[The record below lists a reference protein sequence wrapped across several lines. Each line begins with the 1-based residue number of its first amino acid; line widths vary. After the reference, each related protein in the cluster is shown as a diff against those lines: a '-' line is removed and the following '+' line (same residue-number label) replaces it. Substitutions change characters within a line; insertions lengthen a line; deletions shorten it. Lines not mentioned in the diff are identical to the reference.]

1 MLGSVLSA
9 TKPDSVDEHSRPAI
23 HFAERSHAVQETNST
38 AGISLTCS
46 LERTDSVAK
55 PADDAANNAYVLHR
69 CQGGVLGG
77 VLHLM
82 PCAEIPR
89 LIGEMFICG

>member
-1 MLGSVLSA
+1 MPMLGSVLSA
-9 TKPDSVDEHSRPAI
+9 TKPDFVDEHTRAAI
-23 HFAERSHAVQETNST
+23 HFAETSHAVQETNST
-38 AGISLTCS
+38 ARISVTCS

-55 PADDAANNAYVLHR
+55 PADDAGNNTCVLHR
-69 CQGGVLGG
+69 YQGG

-82 PCAEIPR
+82 PYAEIPR

>member
-9 TKPDSVDEHSRPAI
+9 TKPDFVDEHTHVAI
-23 HFAERSHAVQETNST
+23 HFAETIHAVQETNAT
-38 AGISLTCS
+38 ARISVTCS

-55 PADDAANNAYVLHR
+55 PADDAVNNACVLHR
-69 CQGGVLGG
+69 CQGD

-82 PCAEIPR
+82 PCTEIPR
-89 LIGEMFICG
+89 LIGDMFICAR